1 MEKSRQEL
9 LFDTALEEFAAGYDH
24 ANTNRI
30 CEKAGVSKGL
40 LFHYYGSKKELYEKV
55 IDHCVDDVIL
65 SFQSFTVEG
74 LSFVDALLAY
84 SRQKCAFYLSHPYHY
99 TILNDAFLS
108 PPVDVMDS
116 MRKKYYCMESIGRQI
131 MSGLLDKIVLRKGIN
146 REVVLSF
153 LVSTSCATDM
163 LFDEGDIRG
172 KELSETIYTKV
183 ESRYLEVIDLV
194 LHGIGTEKNELI
206 I

>member
-1 MEKSRQEL
+1 
-9 LFDTALEEFAAGYDH
+9 
-24 ANTNRI
+24 
-30 CEKAGVSKGL
+30 
-40 LFHYYGSKKELYEKV
+40 
-55 IDHCVDDVIL
+55 
-65 SFQSFTVEG
+65 
-74 LSFVDALLAY
+74 
-84 SRQKCAFYLSHPYHY
+84 
-99 TILNDAFLS
+99 
-108 PPVDVMDS
+108 
-116 MRKKYYCMESIGRQI
+116 MESIGRQI